1 MKQSTRCIR
10 PNILAA
16 ILLFCLCLNGAAQQQ
31 KASAQQ
37 PDLALEVI
45 GSNYPTWEIPALNGG
60 RGVTSGF
67 NRIKSWEPSSTES
80 PVESLVFKI
89 GREAD
94 IVIAHLSVRLTN
106 EKELLVSTYRLHMGE
121 EATTVELSKY
131 GLESLRL
138 KVVKAKP
145 SFKVASSPIQPLLEN
160 KTKVIE
166 IVDFYQESL
175 PSERFRLTLRNIS
188 TKNIVA
194 LDLFM
199 PSADGNGGGGQRVQG
214 DKENPVMLP
223 GNTSDHFIHV
233 SGGGRMTPDGYVP
246 NPEVQQTL
254 IIRTVV
260 FEDGP
265 FDGLVE
271 PAAEIEAQRRGLEM
285 QRTRI
290 LRLLQEATIAES
302 GNDLI
307 SLDDLKE
314 RAYALDNHVN
324 ASVALELQ
332 SLFPSLHEK
341 TQDWFVQNVKLGL
354 RHGKHE
360 LLARINEFEQMQKQ
374 VGVPISISEWI
385 EQTKANYEKLT
396 HTF

>member
-1 MKQSTRCIR
+1 M
-10 PNILAA
+10 LAA
-16 ILLFCLCLNGAAQQQ
+16 ILLFCLCFNGAAQQQ
-31 KASAQQ
+31 QASTQQ

-67 NRIKSWEPSSTES
+67 SRIKSWKPSSGELA
-80 PVESLVFKI
+80 VESLVFKI

-94 IVIAHLSVRLTN
+94 IVITHLSVKLAN
-106 EKELLVSTYRLHMGE
+106 EKEVLVSTYRLR
-121 EATTVELSKY
+121 EAQTVSTVELSKF
-131 GLESLRL
+131 GLEPLRL
-138 KVVKAKP
+138 TVVKPKP
-145 SFKVASSPIQPLLEN
+145 SFKVTSPPIQPLLEN

-166 IVDFYQESL
+166 VVDFYQESP
-175 PSERFRLTLRNIS
+175 PSEKFRLTLRNVS

-194 LDLFM
+194 IDLFM
-199 PSADGNGGGGQRVQG
+199 PSADGNGGEGQRVQG

-223 GNTSDHFIHV
+223 GSTSDHFIHV
-233 SGGGRMTPDGYVP
+233 SCGGRMTPDGYVP
-246 NPEVQQTL
+246 NPEVQRTF
-254 IIRTVV
+254 IIRTAV
-260 FEDGP
+260 FEDGT

-271 PAAEIEAQRRGLEM
+271 PAAEIEAYRRGLNM

-290 LRLLQEATIAES
+290 LRLFQEATQGEG
-302 GNDLI
+302 GNVLT

-332 SLFPSLHEK
+332 SLFPSLHDK
-341 TQDWFVQNVKLGL
+341 AQDWFVQNVETGL
-354 RHGKHE
+354 RRGKHE
-360 LLARINEFEQMQKQ
+360 LLGQINNFEQMQKQ
-374 VGVPISISEWI
+374 AGMPMSFSEWI
-385 EQTKANYEKLT
+385 EQTKADYEKLT